1 MSDALPLPPR
11 PNLEQYK
18 KRAKDLVKICKSGDR
33 DALRAWVKEWLEALV
48 KLYDLD
54 ITLPRDAHRAYTA
67 AEMDHRI
74 ESTVDRITKHLNAT
88 NQTRGACTLAA
99 AQFAL
104 AREHGFAS
112 WPKFARHLEGLA
124 RAHSPVSAFE
134 DAVDAIVSG
143 DRAKLEKL
151 LDEHPTL
158 VHARS
163 TRDHRSTLL
172 HYVSAN

>member
-33 DALRAWVKEWLEALV
+33 DALRAWVKEWIEALV

-54 ITLPRDAHRAYTA
+54 ITLPRDAHRAYTP
-67 AEMDHRI
+67 AEIGYRI
-74 ESTVDRITKHLNAT
+74 ERTVDRVTKHLNAT
-88 NQTRGACTLAA
+88 NQPRGACTLAQ

-112 WPKFARHLEGLA
+112 WPKFARHMAGLA
-124 RAHSPVSAFE
+124 LAHSPVSAFE
-134 DAVDAIVSG
+134 AAVDAIVSG
-143 DRAKLEKL
+143 DLSRAVDRRWWHDPFQRAPASPLRA
-151 LDEHPTL
+151 P
-158 VHARS
+158 
-163 TRDHRSTLL
+163 
-172 HYVSAN
+172 